1 MNKTLMKKTLSIVA
15 LIFAGSTMIGAQ
27 HPGMPAGMSHEEHLK
42 QMQKD
47 EELKRRGGLAMGF
60 DQDKT
65 VHHFL
70 LQRDGGAVVVSSKDA
85 GDTEVIRQVR
95 AHFREI
101 AASFGSG
108 LFDKPEAIH
117 GEMPPG
123 AAVMAA
129 NKSKISY
136 RYDERSDGA
145 GVVIATKDGKTRDAI
160 HAFLRYQIAEH
171 KTGDPLTPQ

>member
-1 MNKTLMKKTLSIVA
+1 MKNIL
-15 LIFAGSTMIGAQ
+15 LIAVLVIAGSSVAAAQ

-70 LQRDGGAVVVSSKDA
+70 LQRDGGAIVVASKDP
-85 GDTEVIRQVR
+85 GDTAVIQQVR
-95 AHFREI
+95 SHMREI
-101 AASFGSG
+101 AESFGQG
-108 LFDKPEAIH
+108 TFDKPEATH
-117 GEMPPG
+117 GELPPG
-123 AAVMAA
+123 SAVMAA
-129 NKSKISY
+129 NKQRISY
-136 RYDERSDGA
+136 RYDERVDGA
-145 GVVIATKDGKTRDAI
+145 AVVIATTDRKTLDAI